1 MSEQVF
7 SRKNQM
13 TKIGAI
19 DKIYSF
25 DSYFFNLPKLLPK
38 NCQLYKIM
46 NILLSYTPLW
56 DCSILSD
63 YSVLKDITLI
73 LRTGVATQ
81 QVENP

>member
-46 NILLSYTPLW
+46 NILLS
-56 DCSILSD
+56 
-63 YSVLKDITLI
+63 
-73 LRTGVATQ
+73 
-81 QVENP
+81 